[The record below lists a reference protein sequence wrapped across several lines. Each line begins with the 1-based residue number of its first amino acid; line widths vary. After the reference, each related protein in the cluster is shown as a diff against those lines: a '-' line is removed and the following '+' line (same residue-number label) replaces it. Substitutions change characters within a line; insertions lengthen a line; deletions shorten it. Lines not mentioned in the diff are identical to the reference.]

1 MLAHR
6 KGKKMQPENIMSV
19 VSVNVGLPREVVWQ
33 GKTVLTSI
41 FKEPVAG
48 RVTVRRLNLD
58 GDRQADLTVHGGKNK
73 AVYAY
78 PSEYYSYWRAEF
90 PNMHLPWSMF
100 GENLTLAGLVD
111 DTVHIGDHFRVGS
124 AILTVTQPRLPCYKL
139 GIKFGRDDMLKRFL
153 DSGLT
158 GFYFAVLEEGE
169 VAAGDPI
176 TLLDRDEHEI
186 KVSDITRLYKSDKHN
201 LALLQRAL
209 QVQALPEGWRRHFQQ
224 RIAKITSRS

>member
-48 RVTVRRLNLD
+48 RVAVRRLNLD

-111 DTVHIGDHFRVGS
+111 DTVHIGDSFRVGS